1 MSEAAIFRPKL
12 FETFKG
18 YTGRDFARDA
28 IAGVTV
34 GIVALSLS
42 MALGIASEQ
51 TPAVGIYT
59 AIVAGFLIAALSGSK
74 VQIGGP
80 TAAFIPV
87 VVGVMKTYGA
97 SNLIVCTLMAGLILV
112 LMGMA
117 RFGAMIKYIP
127 IPVVTGF
134 TAGIAVYIFSTQ
146 IKDFLGLQVNGVPA
160 DFIEK
165 MIFFGKNLK
174 GIQVPALALAV
185 ASFVLIKA
193 WPAKLGK
200 RVPGSIVAV
209 VLGTVFVSVVHLNV
223 STIGTR
229 FGENAIPQFLPLP
242 HLPNIDWENIR
253 NLLRPAF
260 TIALLAAI
268 ESLLCAVVADG
279 MIEDRHNSNTE
290 LIAQGMANMGSALFG
305 GLPATGAIARTAT
318 NIRSGGKT
326 PVAGMIHAMTILAVV
341 LVAAPLARF
350 IPLPVLSAVLVNV
363 ALNMGEWRHFARLR
377 TWPRGDA
384 VIYLV
389 TFFLTVLTD
398 ITVAVEFGMI
408 LAAILFIR
416 RISETTKITAV
427 DEREIRLDPAD
438 SMS

>member
-1 MSEAAIFRPKL
+1 MSEAPIFRPKL

-18 YTGRDFARDA
+18 YSWRDFARDG

-34 GIVALSLS
+34 GIVALALS

-97 SNLIVCTLMAGLILV
+97 SNLIVCTLMAGLFLV

-193 WPAKLGK
+193 WPAKLAK

-209 VLGTVFVSVVHLNV
+209 VLGTVFS
-223 STIGTR
+223 R
-229 FGENAIPQFLPLP
+229 
-242 HLPNIDWENIR
+242 
-253 NLLRPAF
+253 
-260 TIALLAAI
+260 
-268 ESLLCAVVADG
+268 LC
-279 MIEDRHNSNTE
+279 I
-290 LIAQGMANMGSALFG
+290 
-305 GLPATGAIARTAT
+305 
-318 NIRSGGKT
+318 
-326 PVAGMIHAMTILAVV
+326 
-341 LVAAPLARF
+341 
-350 IPLPVLSAVLVNV
+350 
-363 ALNMGEWRHFARLR
+363 
-377 TWPRGDA
+377 
-384 VIYLV
+384 
-389 TFFLTVLTD
+389 
-398 ITVAVEFGMI
+398 
-408 LAAILFIR
+408 
-416 RISETTKITAV
+416 
-427 DEREIRLDPAD
+427 
-438 SMS
+438 